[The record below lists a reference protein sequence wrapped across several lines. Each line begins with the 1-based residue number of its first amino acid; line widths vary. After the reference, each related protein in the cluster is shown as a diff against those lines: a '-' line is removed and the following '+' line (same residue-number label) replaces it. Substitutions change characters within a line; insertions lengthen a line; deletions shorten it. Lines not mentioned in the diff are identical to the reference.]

1 VLTRGWLKERT
12 ILKVE
17 ALYFFKK
24 FKKQKK
30 IASFTVDWLYFAFK
44 KKVSIFLSFKTRS
57 LPPPAPTVKEEDDQ
71 F

>member
-44 KKVSIFLSFKTRS
+44 KKVLRLALS
-57 LPPPAPTVKEEDDQ
+57 PPLLLQ
-71 F
+71 